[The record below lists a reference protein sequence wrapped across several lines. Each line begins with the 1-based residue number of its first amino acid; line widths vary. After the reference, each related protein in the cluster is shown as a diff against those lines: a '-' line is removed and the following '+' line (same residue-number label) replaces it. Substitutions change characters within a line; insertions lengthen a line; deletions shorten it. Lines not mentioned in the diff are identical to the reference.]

1 MNREFLIRKKSEQ
14 LALMI
19 LGVYSS
25 IRDATILFFHFRD
38 NRISASI
45 EWNLKNFDMKYEIHI
60 TDLCRRKFCDGHNI
74 LVFFC
79 VYMSVFL

>member
-1 MNREFLIRKKSEQ
+1 MNRELLIRKKSEQ

-45 EWNLKNFDMKYEIHI
+45 EWNLKKIDMKY
-60 TDLCRRKFCDGHNI
+60 
-74 LVFFC
+74 
-79 VYMSVFL
+79 